1 MIDNIRY
8 AFNIYYYY
16 SIATVSLNAIYYSY
30 QGIKF
35 IRYGNNLYYRLVSKS
50 SDENEIIEGIDEN
63 EEYDMLDDIRLI
75 DEINSEEIND
85 ETEKETKI
93 DIKIDIREI

>member
-35 IRYGNNLYYRLVSKS
+35 IRYGNNLYYRLVS
-50 SDENEIIEGIDEN
+50 
-63 EEYDMLDDIRLI
+63 
-75 DEINSEEIND
+75 
-85 ETEKETKI
+85 
-93 DIKIDIREI
+93 

>member
-16 SIATVSLNAIYYSY
+16 SIATVGLNAIYYGY

-35 IRYGNNLYYRLVSKS
+35 IRYGNNLYYRLVSKNS
-50 SDENEIIEGIDEN
+50 EENETIDEIDEN
-63 EEYDMLDDIRLI
+63 EEYDMLEDIKLI
-75 DEINSEEIND
+75 DEINNKDLDS
-85 ETEKETKI
+85 EKENDKDI
-93 DIKIDIREI
+93 DI

>member
-35 IRYGNNLYYRLVSKS
+35 IRYGNNLYYRLVSKNS
-50 SDENEIIEGIDEN
+50 EENEIIEEIDEN
-63 EEYDMLDDIRLI
+63 EEYDMLEDIKLI
-75 DEINSEEIND
+75 DEINNKENDDEI
-85 ETEKETKI
+85 EKETKI
-93 DIKIDIREI
+93 DIL

>member
-16 SIATVSLNAIYYSY
+16 TIASVSLNALYYSY

-35 IRYGNNLYYRLVSKS
+35 IKYGNNLYYKLVSKNN
-50 SDENEIIEGIDEN
+50 DEEDIEEI
-63 EEYDMLDDIRLI
+63 EEEEFDML
-75 DEINSEEIND
+75 EN
-85 ETEKETKI
+85 
-93 DIKIDIREI
+93 IKIINELEMT